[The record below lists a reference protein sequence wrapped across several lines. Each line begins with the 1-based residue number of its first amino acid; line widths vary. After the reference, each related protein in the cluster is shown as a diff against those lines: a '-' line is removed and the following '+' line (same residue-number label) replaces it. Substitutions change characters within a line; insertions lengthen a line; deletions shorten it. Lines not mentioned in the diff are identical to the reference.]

1 MVPSSGEWR
10 GARATSRIPN
20 GLGLVHEFD
29 AGALGAEPTMVYAR
43 RDGSKGRNAEAL
55 TPRFNTCTYPLC
67 I

>member
-1 MVPSSGEWR
+1 MGQSSGEWR

-20 GLGLVHEFD
+20 GLGLVDEFD

-43 RDGSKGRNAEAL
+43 RDGSKGRTDETL
-55 TPRFNTCTYPLC
+55 RPPFYTRTHPLC